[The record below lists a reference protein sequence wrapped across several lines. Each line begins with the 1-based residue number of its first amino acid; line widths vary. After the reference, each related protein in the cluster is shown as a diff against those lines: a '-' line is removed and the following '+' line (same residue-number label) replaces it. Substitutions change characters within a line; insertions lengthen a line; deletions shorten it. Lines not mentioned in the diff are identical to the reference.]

1 MKVLGLKGITI
12 NMKAFRGE
20 GREERPQVEEVTCGN
35 EGRAGGRGAEHG
47 FSALK
52 QKNIVTKPQRLRKR

>member
-1 MKVLGLKGITI
+1 MKVLKLRGITI

-20 GREERPQVEEVTCGN
+20 GGEKRLQVEEVAGGK
-35 EGRAGGRGAEHG
+35 EGRAGGPGAEHG

-52 QKNIVTKPQRLRKR
+52 QKNIVTKLQRLRVR

>member
-12 NMKAFRGE
+12 NMKAFRSE

-47 FSALK
+47 L
-52 QKNIVTKPQRLRKR
+52 QIVINVQTFCLTMVA